1 MLWKG
6 VVMYMDILKTVCTIG
21 AVTIFYFSP
30 IPLVVTGVVWCV
42 QICLRA
48 LKSNFAPKRNVFLL
62 ADIAMPFVI
71 TSAWIIIGML
81 LSSIFDQ
88 RKSLSNLVELFV
100 ISACWGGTFVVRL
113 ILAIS
118 GSKSYVRFVWC
129 LNAVVVVMCILI
141 GVFMPTLPE

>member
-21 AVTIFYFSP
+21 AVTIFYFCT
-30 IPLVVTGVVWCV
+30 IPLVVAGVVWCV

-71 TSAWIIIGML
+71 TSAWIMIGML

-88 RKSLSNLVELFV
+88 RKSLSNIAELSSLCLFV
-100 ISACWGGTFVVRL
+100 AGVVDGQDKL
-113 ILAIS
+113 IVALGQI
-118 GSKSYVRFVWC
+118 C
-129 LNAVVVVMCILI
+129 
-141 GVFMPTLPE
+141 

>member
-1 MLWKG
+1 MICESN
-6 VVMYMDILKTVCTIG
+6 MEIIKTIGMIG

-48 LKSNFAPKRNVFLL
+48 LKSNLAPKRNVFLL
-62 ADIAMPFVI
+62 ADIVMPFVI
-71 TSAWIIIGML
+71 TSAWIMIGML

-100 ISACWGGTFVVRL
+100 ISSCWSVTFVVRL
-113 ILAIS
+113 LLAIC
-118 GSKSYVRFVWC
+118 GSKRYVRFVWC
-129 LNAVVVVMCILI
+129 MNAVVVAIGVLI
-141 GVFMPTLPE
+141 AVFMPTLPE